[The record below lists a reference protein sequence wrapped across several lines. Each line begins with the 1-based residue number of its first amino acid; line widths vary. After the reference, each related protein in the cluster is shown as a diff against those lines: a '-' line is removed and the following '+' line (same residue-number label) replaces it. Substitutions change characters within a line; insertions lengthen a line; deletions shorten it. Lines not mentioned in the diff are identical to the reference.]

1 VTRAKFLL
9 LIATIALGLAG
20 WGFGIAWGF
29 GQPGTRGASSWQAL
43 VIVMGPMLLAL
54 LSMPLYWGIQLMVGT
69 YGSLPTGR
77 EKRLADARRKATEAE
92 AEIARLE
99 REAGIR

>member
-9 LIATIALGLAG
+9 LIAAIALVLAG
-20 WGFGIAWGF
+20 WGLGIAWGF
-29 GQPGTRGASSWQAL
+29 GPAPHAQAMSWQAP
-43 VIVMGPMLLAL
+43 VIVMGPIFVAL

-77 EKRLADARRKATEAE
+77 EKRLADARRKSTEAE

>member
-1 VTRAKFLL
+1 MTRAKFLL
-9 LIATIALGLAG
+9 LIVTIALVLAG
-20 WGFGIAWGF
+20 WGLGIAWGF
-29 GQPGTRGASSWQAL
+29 GQPAPRGGSSWQAP
-43 VIVMGPMLLAL
+43 VIVIGPIFVAL
-54 LSMPLYWGIQLMVGT
+54 LSMWLYWGIQLMVGT

-77 EKRLADARRKATEAE
+77 EKRLADARRKAVEAE